1 MQKQTRR
8 LAWSPVLLA
17 CSLLI
22 TSNSH
27 AISFERLAADGS
39 GSGSFYMPLAS
50 DWVFAPDAVA
60 SSVQPTSGGWQID
73 LDPSSFGAAESG
85 SQTSGIYGA
94 GLVLPTSDFGWR
106 VSFDA
111 NLRTWDSYN
120 DGSVVQPNPGGNLG
134 HWDLFAVNANNAN
147 FYWNLV
153 GTGNVGGGVE
163 VPTVTPTAL
172 PSSGSSINGLI
183 DPLLPNQP
191 AGSVVN
197 YSNSGNSAYLPGNTW
212 AWGGRDYAAGYFESV
227 RTSGSVLVASG
238 STQHISFV
246 LDTRT
251 PASNDSNYPSWGR
264 FGVTGATEDV
274 PDGANG
280 QGPGGSVA
288 NPVLPIGQSPD
299 GVFEFAPIVVTEG
312 SPGMTGFLFIDPE
325 VAVGYEYTLG
335 GGSKY
340 KEILLPTLGDKDGY
354 IIEVKNEQGEWVQ
367 VAVVAEGGSYEFTD
381 GVTTFRLVDVSPDL
395 GLNPANPANPAAFI
409 LGVKVDSPST
419 ASFGIKVLTAS
430 AVPEP
435 ATYLLMGAGLL
446 ALAGVHRRRR
456 C

>member
-1 MQKQTRR
+1 MQSQARR
-8 LAWSPVLLA
+8 LALSPVLLA
-17 CSLLI
+17 CGLLF
-22 TSNSH
+22 TSQSH

-39 GSGSFYMPLAS
+39 GSGSFYVPLIT

-60 SSVQPTSGGWQID
+60 SSVQPSSGGWQID
-73 LDPSSFGAAESG
+73 LDPSSFGTSES
-85 SQTSGIYGA
+85 SNQTSGIYGA

-120 DGSVVQPNPGGNLG
+120 DGSLVQPNPGGNIG
-134 HWDLFAVNANNAN
+134 HWDLFAVNANSSN

-153 GTGNVGGGVE
+153 GTGNAGGGVE
-163 VPTVTPTAL
+163 VPTLAPTAL
-172 PSSGSSINGLI
+172 PGTGTGTGISGLI

-197 YSNSGNSAYLPGNTW
+197 YQNSGNDSAYLPGNTW

-227 RTSGSVLVASG
+227 RTSGSVLVAPG
-238 STQHISFV
+238 GAQHISFV

-251 PASNDSNYPSWGR
+251 PSDNDNNYPSWGR
-264 FGVTGATEDV
+264 FGVVGETDDV

-280 QGPGGSVA
+280 EGPGGSAA
-288 NPVLPIGQSPD
+288 NPVLPIGQSPE
-299 GVFEFAPIVVTEG
+299 GVFEFAPIVVTED

-354 IIEVKNEQGEWVQ
+354 IIEVKNDQGEWEA
-367 VAVVAEGGSYEFTD
+367 VAVVSEGDSYEFAD
-381 GVTTFRLVDVSPDL
+381 GVTTFRLVDISPDL
-395 GLNPANPANPAAFI
+395 GLNPANPAAFI
-409 LGVKVDSPST
+409 LGVKLDSPST
-419 ASFGIKVLTAS
+419 ALFGIQVLTAA

-435 ATYLLMGAGLL
+435 GTYLLMGAGLL
-446 ALAGVHRRRR
+446 ALAGVRRLRR
-456 C
+456 